1 MEISGRLTAF
11 SPAELLQ
18 WAHHERRTGA
28 LVVRRSRREKR
39 IYFKD
44 GQVVA
49 CLSDNPADYYGQ
61 FLLLQGH
68 LTESDLV
75 EALSHCARKGQRLGV
90 VLTELKLL
98 TPEEVRETLNQQI
111 QDSVCGLFLWH
122 HGIFFFEVD
131 EPPEEEILPNPIRTM
146 ALVMEG
152 TRWIDEHARFRKLF
166 PHDNVVLRKGPSWP
180 GGDLNSV
187 QKRIV
192 AHVNGERTL
201 AKVHGIVQGPYFR
214 VLEGVYQLCM
224 QEVLDLGQVGEAT
237 ESTSLELN
245 VYDLLLEQA
254 IEEQV
259 LAKQRQLHFPMDV
272 VGELHPVWIGPP
284 PATEQGSM
292 TLEQI
297 QLWEKMGGTH
307 TVAELIPTPTMPQDG
322 DGGRLEFFLEQIRK
336 GRVAL
341 LPDSP
346 ENLEESLGNTQGSW
360 WRKLFSRK

>member
-39 IYFKD
+39 IYFKK

-49 CLSDNPADYYGQ
+49 CLSDDPADFYGQ
-61 FLLLQGH
+61 YLLVQGH
-68 LTESDLV
+68 LNESDLV
-75 EALSHCARKGQRLGV
+75 EALSQCTREGKRLGL
-90 VLTELKLL
+90 VLTELKLM
-98 TPEEVRETLNQQI
+98 TPKQVRETLCAQI
-111 QDSVCGLFLWH
+111 QDSVCGIFLWH
-122 HGIFFFEVD
+122 HGIFFFEAD
-131 EPPEEEILPNPIRTM
+131 EPPDEEILPDPIQTM

-152 TRWIDEHARFRKLF
+152 TRWMDENARFRTLF
-166 PHDNVVLRKGPSWP
+166 PHDNVVLRKGPAWP
-180 GGDLNSV
+180 GSDLSPI

-192 AHVNGERTL
+192 AHVTGDRTL
-201 AKVHGIVQGPYFR
+201 AQIHGIVQGPYFR
-214 VLEGVYQLCM
+214 VLEAVYQLCIK
-224 QEVLDLGQVGEAT
+224 EVLDLGKVGEAT

-254 IEEQV
+254 MDEQV
-259 LAKQRQLHFPMDV
+259 RVKQHQLQFPMDV

-284 PATEQGSM
+284 PEAERGSM

-297 QLWEKMGGTH
+297 QLWETMDGTH
-307 TVAELIPTPTMPQDG
+307 TLRELIPTPEHPQDG

-346 ENLEESLGNTQGSW
+346 EMLEETLGATEGSW
-360 WRKLFSRK
+360 WRRLFSRK